1 MKDLFSVQEV
11 AKLLDMSH
19 SGVLYHIK
27 NGTLKSTQVGKIYI
41 ITKEQFV
48 DGVGSIIRVWAGSH
62 GHDRLALKM
71 CGITFRKHS
80 TSLDDELANCKGTFC
95 MNRNN
100 INSIFQCVDVNL
112 RYVLQ

>member
-41 ITKEQFV
+41 ITKEDFA
-48 DGVGSIIRVWAGSH
+48 DF
-62 GHDRLALKM
+62 LKEKKKEKN
-71 CGITFRKHS
+71 TKKKS
-80 TSLDDELANCKGTFC
+80 DEPLLF
-95 MNRNN
+95 
-100 INSIFQCVDVNL
+100 
-112 RYVLQ
+112 